1 MSIKEKLIGI
11 EQKIRHLGNDNAR
24 LKKELNRQQIENNVL
39 KQKLVESQKTINEL
53 ENKNVH
59 LHIAKADNVND
70 EASERI
76 RKKID
81 QYIKE
86 IDKCI
91 ELLNS

>member
-1 MSIKEKLIGI
+1 MDIKGKLAHI
-11 EQKIRHLGNDNAR
+11 EQQINTLGENCNR
-24 LKKELNRQQIENNVL
+24 LKNENKRLRVETDVL
-39 KQKLVESQKTINEL
+39 KKRLADQDNLIKEL

-59 LHIAKADNVND
+59 LHIAR
-70 EASERI
+70 SEPVETGESAVI

>member
-1 MSIKEKLIGI
+1 MKDKLSAI
-11 EQKIRHLGNDNAR
+11 EQKIMALGNAYNR
-24 LKKELNRQQIENNVL
+24 LKNDNNRMRVEADVL
-39 KQKLVESQKTINEL
+39 RKRLAGQEQLIKEL

-59 LHIAKADNVND
+59 LHIAKSEEVDSDEGDNL
-70 EASERI
+70 

>member
-1 MSIKEKLIGI
+1 MELERKIESIARKVD
-11 EQKIRHLGNDNAR
+11 QLGTQNSQLKMENNR
-24 LKKELNRQQIENNVL
+24 LKVATEVL
-39 KQKLVESQKTINEL
+39 EKSLSDQKVLIKDL

-59 LHIAKADNVND
+59 LRIAR
-70 EASERI
+70 SESGFSEGGNEI

>member
-1 MSIKEKLIGI
+1 MELKDKLENI
-11 EQKIRHLGNDNAR
+11 ELKINNLGETCGR
-24 LKKELNRQQIENNVL
+24 LKNENNRLRVETEVL
-39 KQKLVESQKTINEL
+39 RKRLTEQDNLIKEL

-59 LHIAKADNVND
+59 LHIARSEPINSAQSNV
-70 EASERI
+70 I
-76 RKKID
+76 KKKID

>member
-1 MSIKEKLIGI
+1 MEPYQTLTEI
-11 EQKIRHLGNDNAR
+11 ERKVGLLAQSFNRLKNDNNR
-24 LKKELNRQQIENNVL
+24 LRAEIEVL
-39 KQKLVESQKTINEL
+39 RSRVNDQDALITEL

-59 LHIAKADNVND
+59 LHIAKTGVHSPDQGDA
-70 EASERI
+70 I
-76 RKKID
+76 KKKID

>member
-1 MSIKEKLIGI
+1 MEPYQTLTEIERKVGLLAQSFNRLKNDNNRLRAEIEVLRNRVAQQDTLIG
-11 EQKIRHLGNDNAR
+11 
-24 LKKELNRQQIENNVL
+24 
-39 KQKLVESQKTINEL
+39 EL

-59 LHIAKADNVND
+59 LHIAKTGGQSPGQGDA
-70 EASERI
+70 I
-76 RKKID
+76 KKKID

>member
-1 MSIKEKLIGI
+1 MEIKDKLAGI
-11 EQKIRHLGNDNAR
+11 EAKINSLGNAYNK
-24 LKKELNRQQIENNVL
+24 LKIENNRLKVDVDVL
-39 KQKLVESQKTINEL
+39 KSRIGEQEQLINEL

-59 LHIAKADNVND
+59 LHIAKSDEVKAGEGDN
-70 EASERI
+70 I

>member
-1 MSIKEKLIGI
+1 MEVKEKLERI
-11 EQKIRHLGNDNAR
+11 EEKIKSLGDRYQSAKTDNKR
-24 LKKELNRQQIENNVL
+24 LK
-39 KQKLVESQKTINEL
+39 VESDVLREKISEQEELIKQL
-53 ENKNVH
+53 ENKNVN
-59 LHIAKADNVND
+59 LHIARKGVDTS
-70 EASERI
+70 ASSDTL